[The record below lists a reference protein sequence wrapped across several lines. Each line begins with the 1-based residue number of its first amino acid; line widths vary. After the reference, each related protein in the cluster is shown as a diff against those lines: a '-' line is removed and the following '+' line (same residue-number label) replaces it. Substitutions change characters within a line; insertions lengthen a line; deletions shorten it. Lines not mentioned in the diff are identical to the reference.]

1 MSETKDYIWDGITVR
16 EGKIFTTH
24 RGRQFSFHVRKTRHG
39 EPLGEIEI
47 DGSSTVISR
56 ATAMLACYQ
65 AQEIQKKKG
74 YVKSPGKLGTHGAV
88 YLYPILID
96 MGIMSSEPGVVPK
109 ASLMP
114 DKIVTMATDLEA
126 SPVKC
131 CVYCGYTT
139 EEDFGFCPKCGRKF

>member
-1 MSETKDYIWDGITVR
+1 MDEQKDYIWDEITVR
-16 EGKIFTTH
+16 EGKMFTTH
-24 RGRQFSFHVRKTRHG
+24 KGKAFSFHVRKTRHG

-56 ATAMLACYQ
+56 ATAMLACHQ
-65 AQEIQKKKG
+65 AQEIQEKKG

-96 MGIMSSEPGVVPK
+96 MGICSAEPGVEPK

-114 DKIVTMATDLEA
+114 DKIMAQEDNQA
-126 SPVKC
+126 APSVKC